1 MTISLGLIVAVVGAL
16 VLMYNNLVAKKNDVE
31 NIFGTMDVM
40 LKKRYDLIPNLIETV
55 KQEMEYEK
63 STLVEITKLRAQ
75 ATDDTLDNNEKVALE
90 NQIAGKMKSLMIA
103 VENYPNLKA
112 SEGFKT
118 LQWNWSETEAQIAA
132 SRRAYNASVTMYN
145 NALEM
150 FPTNMMA
157 KRLKYERKNVLVI
170 PEEERK
176 NISAKDL
183 FNA

>member
-1 MTISLGLIVAVVGAL
+1 
-16 VLMYNNLVAKKNDVE
+16 
-31 NIFGTMDVM
+31 MDVM

-55 KQEMEYEK
+55 KQEMEHEK
-63 STLVEITKLRAQ
+63 STLVEISKLRAQ
-75 ATDDTLDNNEKVALE
+75 ATDDKVDSNEKVALE
-90 NQIAGKMKSLMIA
+90 NQISNKMKSLMIN

-112 SEGFKT
+112 SEGFRT
-118 LQWNWSETEAQIAA
+118 LRGNWNETEAQIAA
-132 SRRAYNASVTMYN
+132 SRRAYNSSVTMYN
-145 NALEM
+145 NSLEM

-157 KRLKYERKNVLVI
+157 KRMGYQRKNVFVI